1 MKKSIENLEIKITGG
16 QIINRVLADEKNNDE
31 VIETR
36 GTIVAKTI
44 FSGYIN
50 DEDIVINNYKTV
62 CDAKRITKE
71 NDIIIKVTP
80 PFAAALVDKN
90 HEGLLVS
97 SFCMILNELP
107 NEILPEY
114 LVAYLNSENGV
125 AQVTS
130 SMSGSTISTISVA
143 SFRKIMIP
151 VPSIGEQESIAK
163 AFKTYLGNIELS
175 KKLIEL
181 SKEKVEALLGGID

>member
-44 FSGYIN
+44 SSGYIN
-50 DEDIVINNYKTV
+50 DEDIVINNYKTT

-71 NDIIIKVTP
+71 DDIIIKVTP

-90 HEGLLVS
+90 HEVLLVS

-143 SFRKIMIP
+143 SFRKILIP

-175 KKLIEL
+175 KELIEL